1 MQNTGSAWILGG
13 AVGLLVLT
21 PLVAAGE
28 EHFDRSPVD
37 CVSTS
42 RIRQAKV
49 IDDQTL
55 MFHMHGGKYYRNT
68 LQYKCPG
75 LKRAKRFSY
84 EIRTSRLCDVDTI
97 TVLESF
103 GLGLSRGAT
112 CRLGEFFPITEV
124 EAQDLVTGP
133 EGVTARQNAIDVK
146 EVKLPPEDAEDE
158 APADTAPPSDADS
171 PPDAA
176 SDSRD

>member
-1 MQNTGSAWILGG
+1 MRNTGSAWILGG
-13 AVGLLVLT
+13 AVGLMGLT
-21 PLVAAGE
+21 PLLSADE
-28 EHFDRSPVD
+28 KHFDRAPVD
-37 CVSTS
+37 CVATT

-55 MFHMHGGKYYRNT
+55 MFQMHGGKYYRNT

-103 GLGLSRGAT
+103 GLSLSRGAT

-124 EAQDLVTGP
+124 EAQDLLTGP

-146 EVKLPPEDAEDE
+146 EVKLPPEDAED
-158 APADTAPPSDADS
+158 ATPADTATPNDADTS
-171 PPDAA
+171 AGPAA
-176 SDSRD
+176 DPHD